1 MTTYSIRYERNGV
14 MFAARTSRLEGDEY
28 YLEVPINE
36 SMTDTEIE
44 AALDTAW
51 AEAESQPGE

>member
-14 MFAARTSRLEGDEY
+14 MFAARTNRLEGDEY

-36 SMTDTEIE
+36 GMTDTEIE
-44 AALDTAW
+44 AELDTA
-51 AEAESQPGE
+51 